1 MWKKMIEKTR
11 CDWCLSSE
19 NMMQYHDTFW
29 GTPLHDDQE
38 LYAKLVLDLNQAGLS
53 WNTILNKTEN
63 FYAAFDN
70 FNIEKVAK
78 YDDTDRER
86 LIQNEGIIRNKLKV
100 NAAIVNAQKVL
111 AIQKEFGSFD
121 AYLWGFVNRKV
132 VENHLSDEASR
143 PASTELSDRIS
154 KDMKKRGFKF
164 TGTTVIYA
172 YLQAVGI
179 VNDHLTSC
187 FRYQEL
193 TSQNKS

>member
-63 FYAAFDN
+63 FYAAFDK